1 MSVSLTP
8 VLIVA
13 IVFSFVSFSTYMSY
27 KTKQLK
33 LLGEKQSSDMEA
45 ENAELRSTVDNLEKR
60 IQTLESIVTSKDFRL
75 AEEIETLT

>member
-45 ENAELRSTVDNLEKR
+45 ENAELRSTVDSLEER